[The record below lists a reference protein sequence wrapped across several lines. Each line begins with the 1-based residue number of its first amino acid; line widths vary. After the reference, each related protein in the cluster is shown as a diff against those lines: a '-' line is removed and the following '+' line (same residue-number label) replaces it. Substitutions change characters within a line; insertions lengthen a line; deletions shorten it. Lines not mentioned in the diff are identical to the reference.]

1 MKLKN
6 YLNKNKI
13 GGLILIIVII
23 IAFGFGGF
31 GGGFLSNNQNN
42 LAKINKTNVT
52 SQDLIDFINRSGIAQ
67 ETIQKNINNNIIEE
81 LLTGLVSN
89 ILLSFEIE
97 DFDMTISQNS
107 LSDKIKLNNNFND
120 NNGNFERL
128 KYEKFLLE
136 NNISAPLFEKRLKD
150 RELQKK
156 LFDFIGAGTVSPK
169 FLTKKLY
176 EVENRK
182 LNIEFIN
189 LDMFYKKSDEITE
202 NDLISFIEENE
213 DKLKVEYI
221 DFKYALINPRNLIG
235 ISEYNQEFFDKIDQ
249 IENSILN
256 GVEFD
261 SIISELNINT
271 TKIEDYKYSDTSN
284 NIQKKIYEVRNND
297 FDIFEEGEN
306 YIIYKIE
313 SLKKKKPNLN
323 DNQIRKE
330 IIELVVQ
337 KNKFDYN
344 KNILE
349 KIKND
354 KFTKQDFLE
363 LGKDQIQSLK
373 FNSIKDNNKF
383 EINSVQMLYSL
394 PLDSFTLINDDNKNI
409 YLAKI
414 NNYDEI
420 NIEMNSEDFEKFSN
434 KENMEIRNNILK
446 SYDLLIN
453 QKYNVD
459 INQVAI
465 NNVKNLFQW
474 L

>member
-1 MKLKN
+1 MKLGN

-42 LAKINKTNVT
+42 VAKINKTNIT

-97 DFDMTISQNS
+97 DFDMTISQSS

-120 NNGNFERL
+120 DNGNFERL

-169 FLTKKLY
+169 FLAKKLY

-202 NDLISFIEENE
+202 NDLINFIDENE
-213 DKLKVEYI
+213 DQLKVEYI
-221 DFKYALINPRNLIG
+221 DFKYASVNPQNLIG
-235 ISEYNQEFFDKIDQ
+235 INEYNQEFFDKIDQ

-261 SIISELNINT
+261 SVISELNINT
-271 TKIEDYKYSDTSN
+271 IKVEDYKYSDTSN
-284 NIQKKIYEVRNND
+284 DIQKKIYEVRNNN

-330 IIELVVQ
+330 IIDLVVQ

-349 KIKND
+349 KIKNEE
-354 KFTKQDFLE
+354 FTEQDFLE

-394 PLDSFTLINDDNKNI
+394 PLKSITLINDENNNI

-414 NNYDEI
+414 NNYDELI
-420 NIEMNSEDFEKFSN
+420 TEMNTEDFEKLLN

-465 NNVKNLFQW
+465 NNVKNLFQ
-474 L
+474 

>member
-271 TKIEDYKYSDTSN
+271 TKVEDYKYSDTSN

-349 KIKND
+349 KIKNE
-354 KFTKQDFLE
+354 KFTKQDFLK

-465 NNVKNLFQW
+465 NNVKNLFQ
-474 L
+474 

>member
-89 ILLSFEIE
+89 LLLSFEIE

-221 DFKYALINPRNLIG
+221 DFKYASINPRNLIG
-235 ISEYNQEFFDKIDQ
+235 INEYNQEFFDKIDQ

-394 PLDSFTLINDDNKNI
+394 PLDSITLINDDNKNI

-465 NNVKNLFQW
+465 NNVKNLFQ
-474 L
+474 

>member
-1 MKLKN
+1 MKLGN

-42 LAKINKTNVT
+42 VAKINKTNIT

-67 ETIQKNINNNIIEE
+67 ETIKKNINNNIIEE

-97 DFDMTISQNS
+97 DFDMTISQSS

-120 NNGNFERL
+120 DNGNFERL

-169 FLTKKLY
+169 FLAKKLY

-202 NDLISFIEENE
+202 NDLINFIDENE
-213 DKLKVEYI
+213 DQLKVEYI
-221 DFKYALINPRNLIG
+221 DFKYASVNPQNLIG
-235 ISEYNQEFFDKIDQ
+235 INEYNQEFFDKIDQ

-256 GVEFD
+256 SVEFD
-261 SIISELNINT
+261 SLISELNINT
-271 TKIEDYKYSDTSN
+271 IKVEDYKYSDTSN
-284 NIQKKIYEVRNND
+284 DIQKKIYEVRNNN

-330 IIELVVQ
+330 IIDLVVQ

-349 KIKND
+349 KIKNEE
-354 KFTKQDFLE
+354 FTEQDFL
-363 LGKDQIQSLK
+363 
-373 FNSIKDNNKF
+373 N
-383 EINSVQMLYSL
+383 
-394 PLDSFTLINDDNKNI
+394 
-409 YLAKI
+409 
-414 NNYDEI
+414 
-420 NIEMNSEDFEKFSN
+420 
-434 KENMEIRNNILK
+434 
-446 SYDLLIN
+446 
-453 QKYNVD
+453 
-459 INQVAI
+459 
-465 NNVKNLFQW
+465 
-474 L
+474 

>member
-1 MKLKN
+1 MKLGN

-42 LAKINKTNVT
+42 VAKINKTNIT

-67 ETIQKNINNNIIEE
+67 ETIKKNINNNIIEE

-97 DFDMTISQNS
+97 DFDMTISQSS
-107 LSDKIKLNNNFND
+107 LSDKIKFNNNFND
-120 NNGNFERL
+120 DNGNFERL

-169 FLTKKLY
+169 FLAKKLY

-202 NDLISFIEENE
+202 NDLINFINENE
-213 DKLKVEYI
+213 DQLKVEYI
-221 DFKYALINPRNLIG
+221 DFKYASINPQNLIG
-235 ISEYNQEFFDKIDQ
+235 INEYNQEFFDKIDQ

-261 SIISELNINT
+261 SIISELNIST
-271 TKIEDYKYSDTSN
+271 TKVEDYKYSDTSN
-284 NIQKKIYEVRNND
+284 DIQKKIYEVRNNN

-323 DNQIRKE
+323 DNQIKKE
-330 IIELVVQ
+330 IIELVLQ

-349 KIKND
+349 KIKNE
-354 KFTKQDFLE
+354 KFTEQNFLE

-383 EINSVQMLYSL
+383 EINSVKMLYSL
-394 PLDSFTLINDDNKNI
+394 PLKSITLINDENNNI

-414 NNYDEI
+414 NNYDEL
-420 NIEMNSEDFEKFSN
+420 NTEMNTEDFEKLLN

-465 NNVKNLFQW
+465 NNVKNLFQ
-474 L
+474 

>member
-221 DFKYALINPRNLIG
+221 DFKYALINPRILIG
-235 ISEYNQEFFDKIDQ
+235 INEYNQEFFDKIDQ

-271 TKIEDYKYSDTSN
+271 TKVEDYKYSDTSN

-394 PLDSFTLINDDNKNI
+394 PLDSITLINDDNKNI

-465 NNVKNLFQW
+465 NNVKNLFQ
-474 L
+474 

>member
-221 DFKYALINPRNLIG
+221 DFKYASINPQNLIG
-235 ISEYNQEFFDKIDQ
+235 INEYNQEFFDKIDQ

-271 TKIEDYKYSDTSN
+271 TKVEDYKYSDTSN

-349 KIKND
+349 KIKNE

-394 PLDSFTLINDDNKNI
+394 PLDSITLINDDNKNI

-465 NNVKNLFQW
+465 NNVKNLFQ
-474 L
+474 

>member
-97 DFDMTISQNS
+97 DFDMTISQSS
-107 LSDKIKLNNNFND
+107 LSDKIKFNNNFND
-120 NNGNFERL
+120 DNGNFERL

-169 FLTKKLY
+169 FLAKKLY

-202 NDLISFIEENE
+202 NDLINFINENE
-213 DKLKVEYI
+213 DQLKVEYI
-221 DFKYALINPRNLIG
+221 DFKYASINPQNLIG
-235 ISEYNQEFFDKIDQ
+235 INEYNQEFFDKIDQ

-271 TKIEDYKYSDTSN
+271 TKVEDYKYSDTSN

-349 KIKND
+349 KIKNE
-354 KFTKQDFLE
+354 KFTEQNFLE

-383 EINSVQMLYSL
+383 EINSVKMLYSL
-394 PLDSFTLINDDNKNI
+394 PLKSITLINDENNNI

-414 NNYDEI
+414 NNYDEL
-420 NIEMNSEDFEKFSN
+420 NTEMNTEDFEKLLN

-465 NNVKNLFQW
+465 NNVKNLFQ
-474 L
+474 

>member
-23 IAFGFGGF
+23 IAFGLGGF

-52 SQDLIDFINRSGIAQ
+52 SQDLIDFINRNGIAQ

-249 IENSILN
+249 IESSILN

-271 TKIEDYKYSDTSN
+271 TKVEDYKYSDTSN
-284 NIQKKIYEVRNND
+284 NIQKKIYEVRNNN

-313 SLKKKKPNLN
+313 SLKKKKPNLD

-330 IIELVVQ
+330 IIELVVK

-349 KIKND
+349 KIKN
-354 KFTKQDFLE
+354 KRFTEQDFFE

-383 EINSVQMLYSL
+383 EINSVKMLYSL
-394 PLDSFTLINDDNKNI
+394 PLKSITLINDENNNI

-414 NNYDEI
+414 NNYDEQ
-420 NIEMNSEDFEKFSN
+420 NTEMNSEDFEKLLN

-446 SYDLLIN
+446 SYDLLLN
-453 QKYNVD
+453 QKYNID
-459 INQVAI
+459 INQIAI
-465 NNVKNLFQW
+465 NNVKNLFQ
-474 L
+474 

>member
-271 TKIEDYKYSDTSN
+271 TKVEDYKYSDTSN

-434 KENMEIRNNILK
+434 KKNMEIRNNILK

-465 NNVKNLFQW
+465 NNVKNLFQ
-474 L
+474 

>member
-42 LAKINKTNVT
+42 VAKINKTNIT

-67 ETIQKNINNNIIEE
+67 ETIQKNIDNNIIEE

-97 DFDMTISQNS
+97 DFDMIISQNS

-169 FLTKKLY
+169 FLAKKLY

-202 NDLISFIEENE
+202 NDLINFIDENE
-213 DKLKVEYI
+213 DQLKVEYI
-221 DFKYALINPRNLIG
+221 DFKYASINPQNLIG
-235 ISEYNQEFFDKIDQ
+235 INEYNQDFFDKIDQ

-271 TKIEDYKYSDTSN
+271 TKVEDYKYSDTSN
-284 NIQKKIYEVRNND
+284 NIQKKIYEVRNNN

-349 KIKND
+349 KIKNE

-394 PLDSFTLINDDNKNI
+394 PLKSITLINDENNK
-409 YLAKI
+409 YL
-414 NNYDEI
+414 
-420 NIEMNSEDFEKFSN
+420 FSKN
-434 KENMEIRNNILK
+434 K
-446 SYDLLIN
+446 
-453 QKYNVD
+453 
-459 INQVAI
+459 
-465 NNVKNLFQW
+465 
-474 L
+474 

>member
-1 MKLKN
+1 MKLGN

-42 LAKINKTNVT
+42 VAKINKTNIT

-97 DFDMTISQNS
+97 DFDMTISQSS
-107 LSDKIKLNNNFND
+107 LSDKIKFNNNFND
-120 NNGNFERL
+120 DNGNFERL

-169 FLTKKLY
+169 FLAKKLY

-202 NDLISFIEENE
+202 NDLLSFIEVNE

-221 DFKYALINPRNLIG
+221 DFKYASINPRNLIG
-235 ISEYNQEFFDKIDQ
+235 INEYNQEFFDKIDQ

-261 SIISELNINT
+261 SIISELNVNT
-271 TKIEDYKYSDTSN
+271 TKVEDYKYSDTSN
-284 NIQKKIYEVRNND
+284 DIQKKIYEVRNNN

-313 SLKKKKPNLN
+313 SLKKKKPNLD
-323 DNQIRKE
+323 DNQSRKE

-394 PLDSFTLINDDNKNI
+394 PLKSITLINDENNNI

-414 NNYDEI
+414 NNYDEL
-420 NIEMNSEDFEKFSN
+420 NTEMNTEDFEKLLN

-465 NNVKNLFQW
+465 NNVKNLFQ
-474 L
+474 

>member
-221 DFKYALINPRNLIG
+221 DFKYASINPRNLIG
-235 ISEYNQEFFDKIDQ
+235 INEYNQEFFDKIDQ

-271 TKIEDYKYSDTSN
+271 TKVEDYKYSDTSN

-465 NNVKNLFQW
+465 NNVKNLFQ
-474 L
+474 

>member
-97 DFDMTISQNS
+97 DFDMTISQSS
-107 LSDKIKLNNNFND
+107 LSDKIKFNNNFND
-120 NNGNFERL
+120 DNGNFERL

-169 FLTKKLY
+169 FLAKKLY
-176 EVENRK
+176 EIENRK

-189 LDMFYKKSDEITE
+189 LDMFYKKSEEITE

-221 DFKYALINPRNLIG
+221 DFKYASINPRNLIG
-235 ISEYNQEFFDKIDQ
+235 INEYNQEFFDKIDQ

-349 KIKND
+349 KIKNE
-354 KFTKQDFLE
+354 KFTEQDFLE

-383 EINSVQMLYSL
+383 EINSVKMLYSL
-394 PLDSFTLINDDNKNI
+394 PLKSITLINDENNNI

-414 NNYDEI
+414 NNYDELDT
-420 NIEMNSEDFEKFSN
+420 EMNTEDFEKLLN

-465 NNVKNLFQW
+465 NNVKNLFQ
-474 L
+474 

>member
-221 DFKYALINPRNLIG
+221 NFKYASINPRNLIG
-235 ISEYNQEFFDKIDQ
+235 INEYNQEFFDKIDQ

-261 SIISELNINT
+261 SIISELNIST
-271 TKIEDYKYSDTSN
+271 TKVEDYKYSDTSN
-284 NIQKKIYEVRNND
+284 DIQKKIYEVRNNN

-349 KIKND
+349 KIKNE

-394 PLDSFTLINDDNKNI
+394 PLDSITLINDDNKNI

-465 NNVKNLFQW
+465 NNVKNLFQ
-474 L
+474 

>member
-1 MKLKN
+1 MKLGN

-13 GGLILIIVII
+13 GGLILIIIII

-42 LAKINKTNVT
+42 VAKINKTNIT

-97 DFDMTISQNS
+97 DFDMTISQSS
-107 LSDKIKLNNNFND
+107 LSDKIKFNNNFND
-120 NNGNFERL
+120 DNGKFERL

-169 FLTKKLY
+169 FLAKKLY

-202 NDLISFIEENE
+202 NDLINFINENE
-213 DKLKVEYI
+213 DQLKVEYI
-221 DFKYALINPRNLIG
+221 DFKYASINPQNLIG
-235 ISEYNQEFFDKIDQ
+235 INEYNQEFFDKIDQ

-271 TKIEDYKYSDTSN
+271 TKVEDYKYSDTSN

-349 KIKND
+349 KIKSE
-354 KFTKQDFLE
+354 KFSEQDFLE

-383 EINSVQMLYSL
+383 EINSVKMLYSL
-394 PLDSFTLINDDNKNI
+394 PLKSITLINDENNNI

-414 NNYDEI
+414 NNYDEL
-420 NIEMNSEDFEKFSN
+420 NTEMNTEDFEKLLN

-465 NNVKNLFQW
+465 NNVKNLFQ
-474 L
+474 

>member
-1 MKLKN
+1 MKLGN

-42 LAKINKTNVT
+42 VAKINKTNIT

-97 DFDMTISQNS
+97 DFDMTISQSS
-107 LSDKIKLNNNFND
+107 LSDKIKFNNNFND
-120 NNGNFERL
+120 DNGNFERL

-169 FLTKKLY
+169 FLTKKIY

-202 NDLISFIEENE
+202 NDLINFINENE
-213 DKLKVEYI
+213 DQLKVEYI
-221 DFKYALINPRNLIG
+221 DFKYASINPQNLIG
-235 ISEYNQEFFDKIDQ
+235 INEYNQEFFDKIDQ

-271 TKIEDYKYSDTSN
+271 TKVEDYKYSDTSN

-373 FNSIKDNNKF
+373 FSSIKDNNKF

-394 PLDSFTLINDDNKNI
+394 PLDSITLINDDNKNI

-465 NNVKNLFQW
+465 NNVKNLFQ
-474 L
+474 

>member
-176 EVENRK
+176 EVENSK

-221 DFKYALINPRNLIG
+221 DFKYASINPRNLIG
-235 ISEYNQEFFDKIDQ
+235 INEYNQEFFDKIDQ

-271 TKIEDYKYSDTSN
+271 TKVEDYKYSDTSN

-465 NNVKNLFQW
+465 NNVKNLFQ
-474 L
+474 

>member
-1 MKLKN
+1 MKLGN
-6 YLNKNKI
+6 YLNKNQI

-42 LAKINKTNVT
+42 VAKINKTNIT

-81 LLTGLVSN
+81 HLTGLVSN

-202 NDLISFIEENE
+202 NDLISFIEVNE

-221 DFKYALINPRNLIG
+221 DFKYASINPRNLIG
-235 ISEYNQEFFDKIDQ
+235 INEYNQEFFDKIDQ

-271 TKIEDYKYSDTSN
+271 TKVEDYKYSDTSN

-313 SLKKKKPNLN
+313 SLKKKKPNLD

-394 PLDSFTLINDDNKNI
+394 PLDSITLINDDNKNI

-465 NNVKNLFQW
+465 NNVKNLFQ
-474 L
+474 

>member
-221 DFKYALINPRNLIG
+221 DFKYASINPRNLIG
-235 ISEYNQEFFDKIDQ
+235 INEYNQEFFDKIDQ

-394 PLDSFTLINDDNKNI
+394 PLDSITLINDDNKNI

-420 NIEMNSEDFEKFSN
+420 NTEMNSEDFEKFSN

-453 QKYNVD
+453 QKYNID

-465 NNVKNLFQW
+465 NNVKNLFQ
-474 L
+474 

>member
-1 MKLKN
+1 MKLGN

-42 LAKINKTNVT
+42 VAKINKTNIT

-97 DFDMTISQNS
+97 DFDMTISQSS
-107 LSDKIKLNNNFND
+107 LSDKIKFNNNFND
-120 NNGNFERL
+120 DNGNFERL

-169 FLTKKLY
+169 FLAKKLY

-202 NDLISFIEENE
+202 NDLINFINENE
-213 DKLKVEYI
+213 DQLKVEYI
-221 DFKYALINPRNLIG
+221 DFKYASINPQNLIG
-235 ISEYNQEFFDKIDQ
+235 INEYNQEFFDKIDQ

-261 SIISELNINT
+261 SIISELNIST
-271 TKIEDYKYSDTSN
+271 TKVEDYKYSDTSN
-284 NIQKKIYEVRNND
+284 DIQKKIYEVRNNN

-313 SLKKKKPNLN
+313 SLKKKKPNLK
-323 DNQIRKE
+323 DNQIKNE
-330 IIELVVQ
+330 IIELVAQ

-349 KIKND
+349 KIKNE
-354 KFTKQDFLE
+354 KFTEQNFLE

-383 EINSVQMLYSL
+383 EINSVKMLYSL
-394 PLDSFTLINDDNKNI
+394 PLKSITLINDENNNI

-414 NNYDEI
+414 NNYDELDT
-420 NIEMNSEDFEKFSN
+420 EMNTEDFEKLLN

-465 NNVKNLFQW
+465 NNVKNLFQ
-474 L
+474 

>member
-1 MKLKN
+1 MNLGN

-42 LAKINKTNVT
+42 VAKINKTNVT

-97 DFDMTISQNS
+97 DFDMTISQSS

-120 NNGNFERL
+120 DNGNFERL

-169 FLTKKLY
+169 FLAKKLY

-202 NDLISFIEENE
+202 NDLINFIDENE
-213 DKLKVEYI
+213 DQLKVEYI
-221 DFKYALINPRNLIG
+221 DFKYASINPKNLIG
-235 ISEYNQEFFDKIDQ
+235 INEYNQEFFDKIDQ
-249 IENSILN
+249 IESSILN

-271 TKIEDYKYSDTSN
+271 TKVEDYKYSDTSN
-284 NIQKKIYEVRNND
+284 NIQKKIYEVRSNN

-323 DNQIRKE
+323 DNQIKKE
-330 IIELVVQ
+330 IIELIVQ

-349 KIKND
+349 KIKNK
-354 KFTKQDFLE
+354 KFTEQDFFE

-383 EINSVQMLYSL
+383 EINSVKMLYSL
-394 PLDSFTLINDDNKNI
+394 PLKSITLINDENNNI

-414 NNYDEI
+414 NNYDEQ
-420 NIEMNSEDFEKFSN
+420 NTEMNSEDFEKLLN

-446 SYDLLIN
+446 SYDLLLN

-459 INQVAI
+459 INQIAI
-465 NNVKNLFQW
+465 NNVKNLFQ
-474 L
+474 

>member
-271 TKIEDYKYSDTSN
+271 TKVEDYKYSDTSN

-349 KIKND
+349 KIKNK

-394 PLDSFTLINDDNKNI
+394 PLDSITLINDDNKNI

-465 NNVKNLFQW
+465 NNVKNLFQ
-474 L
+474 

>member
-97 DFDMTISQNS
+97 DFDMTISQSS
-107 LSDKIKLNNNFND
+107 LSDKIKFNNNFND
-120 NNGNFERL
+120 DNGNFERL

-221 DFKYALINPRNLIG
+221 DFKYASINPQNLIG
-235 ISEYNQEFFDKIDQ
+235 INEYNQEFFDKIDQ

-261 SIISELNINT
+261 SIISELNIST
-271 TKIEDYKYSDTSN
+271 TKVEDYKYSDTSN
-284 NIQKKIYEVRNND
+284 DIQKKIYEVRNNN

-313 SLKKKKPNLN
+313 SLKKKKPNLK
-323 DNQIRKE
+323 DNQIKKE

-349 KIKND
+349 KIKNE
-354 KFTKQDFLE
+354 KFTEQNFLE

-383 EINSVQMLYSL
+383 EINSVKMLYSL
-394 PLDSFTLINDDNKNI
+394 PLKSITLINDENNNI

-414 NNYDEI
+414 NNYDEL
-420 NIEMNSEDFEKFSN
+420 NTEMNTEDFEKLLN

-465 NNVKNLFQW
+465 NNVKNLFQ
-474 L
+474 

>member
-1 MKLKN
+1 MKLGN

-42 LAKINKTNVT
+42 VAKINKTNIT
-52 SQDLIDFINRSGIAQ
+52 SQDLIDFINRSGISQ
-67 ETIQKNINNNIIEE
+67 ETLQKNINNNIIEE

-97 DFDMTISQNS
+97 DFDMTISQSS

-120 NNGNFERL
+120 DNGNFQRL

-169 FLTKKLY
+169 FLAKKIY

-202 NDLISFIEENE
+202 NDLINFIDENE
-213 DKLKVEYI
+213 DQLKVEYI
-221 DFKYALINPRNLIG
+221 DFKYASINPQNLIG
-235 ISEYNQEFFDKIDQ
+235 INEYNQEFFDKIDQ
-249 IENSILN
+249 IENNILN

-261 SIISELNINT
+261 SITSELNINL
-271 TKIEDYKYSDTSN
+271 TKVEDYKYSDTSN
-284 NIQKKIYEVRNND
+284 DIQKKIYEVRNNN
-297 FDIFEEGEN
+297 FDIFEQGEN

-349 KIKND
+349 KIKSE
-354 KFTKQDFLE
+354 KFSEQDFLE

-383 EINSVQMLYSL
+383 EINSVKMLYSL
-394 PLDSFTLINDDNKNI
+394 PLKSITLINDENNNI

-414 NNYDEI
+414 NNYDEL
-420 NIEMNSEDFEKFSN
+420 NIEMNSEDFEKLSN
-434 KENMEIRNNILK
+434 KDNMEIRNNILK

-459 INQVAI
+459 INQAAI
-465 NNVKNLFQW
+465 NNVKNLFQ
-474 L
+474 

>member
-97 DFDMTISQNS
+97 DFDMTISQSS
-107 LSDKIKLNNNFND
+107 LSDKIKFNNNFND
-120 NNGNFERL
+120 DNGNFERL

-221 DFKYALINPRNLIG
+221 DFKYASINPQNLIG
-235 ISEYNQEFFDKIDQ
+235 INEYNQEFFDKIDQ

-394 PLDSFTLINDDNKNI
+394 PLDSITLINDDNKNI

-465 NNVKNLFQW
+465 NNVKNLFQ
-474 L
+474 